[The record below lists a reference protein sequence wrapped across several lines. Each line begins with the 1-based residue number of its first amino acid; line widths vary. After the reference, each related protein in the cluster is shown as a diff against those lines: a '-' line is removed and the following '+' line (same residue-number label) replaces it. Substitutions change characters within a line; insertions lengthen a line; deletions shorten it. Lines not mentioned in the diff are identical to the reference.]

1 MSEMRTIVP
10 AVFMSSM
17 AGLAFEVLLTRI
29 FSVSLWYHFAFMIIS
44 VAMLGLAA
52 SGTALS
58 LSSRLRDSGN
68 TGLYTF
74 CLGISMPASYLLTN
88 LIPFDPV
95 RLAWEHAE
103 ILYLGLY
110 YLILAIPF
118 FFAGLVIATAFIT
131 ASGKSGLV
139 YGADLLGA
147 GLGSLG
153 ILVLMGTTSPEHAV
167 FILSIVVLAGSFA
180 VSGKRLRVGCA
191 LFIAANLSLLLLRP
205 GFTAL
210 RMSPYKGLPSALR
223 YPGAEMLHTY
233 YTPFARIDTFRSP
246 AVRFA
251 PGLSLSWLDAL
262 PEQIGLAVDGGNT
275 SAVTGIADRKAMAF
289 LSRLPAALPYE
300 IGDRDRVLVLDPG
313 GGLQIL
319 LARYYGVHGITGVE
333 TNPWQAEIMRKY
345 FGSFSGNLYGA
356 TIRTGLG
363 RSWLARHGGTFDL
376 IDISPQGAEPA
387 GSFGIA
393 EDYRFTVEA
402 FRGYLRHLDKDGV
415 LCINL
420 FIIPPPRYELRLLAT
435 LATAMESMGMRHAD
449 RHIAAI
455 RSWDT
460 ISILAKKSPLT
471 GNETAAIRKFA
482 RDRWFDPVHIP
493 GIKAEESGIHIKMP
507 SSDYVRALQAVLS
520 PESRGKFMREYLFNV
535 SPVYDRAPFYHYFL
549 KISEIR
555 ETYRVM
561 GGKWQFFL
569 EAGFIVPALLLQA
582 ASLSALLL
590 LLPAVAIERKRGG
603 RRGGRKILSY
613 FALLGMG
620 YMLVEI
626 PFIQKMILPLEN
638 PSYAVAA
645 VLAAILLSSG
655 IGSLASSRF
664 ADLRN
669 PVTIAFTALL
679 IAAYGFLMPS
689 VSSVLVHY
697 RPPLSFL
704 LVFLAFL
711 PAGFLMG
718 IPFPMGLKALGE
730 RNPHL
735 IPWAWAINGCL
746 SVLAPLCAVLL
757 AMAVGFRN
765 VLLIGALCYL
775 LAFLNLSAWARGSAG
790 YAEH

>member
-1 MSEMRTIVP
+1 MNEMRKIVP
-10 AVFMSSM
+10 AVFMTSM

-52 SGTALS
+52 SGTVLS
-58 LSSRLRDSGN
+58 LSSRLQDSGN

-95 RLAWEHAE
+95 RLAWEKAE

-110 YLILAIPF
+110 YVLLAIPF
-118 FFAGLVIATAFIT
+118 FFVGLVIATAFTT

-153 ILVLMGTTSPEHAV
+153 VLVLMGTTSPEHAV
-167 FILSIVVLAGSFA
+167 FILSMVVLAVSFP
-180 VSGKRLRVGCA
+180 VCGKRLRVGCA
-191 LFIAANLSLLLLRP
+191 LFITANLFLLLLWP

-210 RMSPYKGLPSALR
+210 RMSPYKELPTALR

-233 YTPFARIDTFRSP
+233 HTPFARIDTFRSP

-251 PGLSLSWLDAL
+251 PGLSLSWLEPL
-262 PEQIGLAVDGGNT
+262 PEQIGFAVDGGNT
-275 SAVTGIADRKAMAF
+275 SAVTGIADRKALAF

-300 IGDRDRVLVLDPG
+300 TGERDKVLVLDPG
-313 GGLQIL
+313 GGLQVL
-319 LARYYGVHGITGVE
+319 LARYYGARGITGVE
-333 TNPWQAEIMRKY
+333 TNPWLAEIMRKD
-345 FGSFSGNLYGA
+345 FGAFSGNIYGEN
-356 TIRTGLG
+356 IKTGLG
-363 RSWLARHGGTFDL
+363 RSWLAVHGGTFDL

-402 FRGYLRHLDKDGV
+402 FREYLRHLDKDGV

-420 FIIPPPRYELRLLAT
+420 FIIPPPRYELRMLAT
-435 LATAMESMGMRHAD
+435 LTTAMESMGIRHAD

-471 GNETAAIRKFA
+471 GKETAAIRKFA
-482 RDRWFDPVHIP
+482 GDRWFDLLLVP

-507 SSDYVRALQAVLS
+507 SSDYVRAFQAVLS
-520 PESRGKFMREYLFNV
+520 PERRGKFLQEYLFNV
-535 SPVYDRAPFYHYFL
+535 SPVYDQSPFYHYFL
-549 KISEIR
+549 KIPKIR
-555 ETYRVM
+555 EIYRVM

-569 EAGFIVPALLLQA
+569 EAGYIVPALLLQA
-582 ASLSALLL
+582 AALSALLL
-590 LLPAVAIERKRGG
+590 IVPAVAIGRKEGYNRGG
-603 RRGGRKILSY
+603 GKILPY
-613 FALLGMG
+613 FAFLGMG

-655 IGSLASSRF
+655 AGSLASSRF
-664 ADLRN
+664 AVLRN
-669 PVTIAFTALL
+669 PATIAFTSLL
-679 IAAYGFLMPS
+679 IVAYGFLMTT
-689 VSSVLVHY
+689 VSSVLAQY

-704 LVFLAFL
+704 LVFLTFF
-711 PAGFLMG
+711 PVGFLMG
-718 IPFPMGLKALGE
+718 IPFPTGLKALGE
-730 RNPHL
+730 RNPRL
-735 IPWAWAINGCL
+735 IPWAWAINGCF
-746 SVLAPLCAVLL
+746 SVLGPLCAILL

-775 LAFLNLSAWARGSAG
+775 LAFLNLSAWARSNAG
-790 YAEH
+790 LR